1 MMHKC
6 NSIGLAAMVGAAA
19 VFLPHDVDSSM
30 HIRVDGGGQQTVE
43 DSPMRG
49 VLRLVH
55 MKLQEELGQT
65 HRELCKVPDS
75 GLYQVDDLD
84 TLVAIDGCLQK
95 VERAMNRVP
104 MQDSKLDTALR
115 DRMATEC
122 HLESDSWQNAMR
134 EALSKADVVPQKVEE
149 IDTATPQKVEEIDVV
164 TPQDAMA
171 KTRMEVTERLGRLQA
186 VCALNVTA
194 DLVNRGVEER
204 IQNLKEEINL

>member
-149 IDTATPQKVEEIDVV
+149 IDVV